1 MRSTRGTASL
11 SLICSVGERDR
22 WLKAVMPLTRLWRFT
37 EAGPG
42 WLVGGATAVV
52 VVEDGSLPVVED
64 ATVVVVVGGDSD

>member
-1 MRSTRGTASL
+1 
-11 SLICSVGERDR
+11 
-22 WLKAVMPLTRLWRFT
+22 MPLTRLWRFT